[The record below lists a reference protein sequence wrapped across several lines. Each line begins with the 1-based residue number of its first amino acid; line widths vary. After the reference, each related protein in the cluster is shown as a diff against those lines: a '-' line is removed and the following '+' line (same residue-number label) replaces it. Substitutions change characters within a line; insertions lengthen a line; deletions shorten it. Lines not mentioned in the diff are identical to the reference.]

1 MVLLAFAVW
10 FVWLGFGCGCYC
22 FLFVGGAS
30 GGVLVSC
37 CWCCTFVV
45 CAFCLGWLG
54 VMWVGF
60 VDWFDFG

>member
-1 MVLLAFAVW
+1 MVLLAFVVW
-10 FVWLGFGCGCYC
+10 FVWLWFGCGCYC

-30 GGVLVSC
+30 GVLVSC